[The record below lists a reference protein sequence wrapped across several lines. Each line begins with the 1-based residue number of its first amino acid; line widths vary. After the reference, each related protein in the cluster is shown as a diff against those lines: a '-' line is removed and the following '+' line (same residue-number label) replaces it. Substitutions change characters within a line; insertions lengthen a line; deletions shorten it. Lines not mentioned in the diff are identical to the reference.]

1 MFANVNILANSSWDT
16 FPVRLLY
23 INFLFLKMLL

>member
-1 MFANVNILANSSWDT
+1 MFANVNILTNSSWDT

-23 INFLFLKMLL
+23 INFFLKMLL